1 MQIARISLLP
11 TVFAALALALI
22 ACEGGTA
29 TNAVTPRDGPD
40 VRNGA
45 DALPTIPSPTTYSPT
60 TTTPNQVK
68 LCKDASSPA
77 GTYTFTIS
85 SDNSQAGDQ
94 VGQSAVLLPGQCT
107 IIFNRTGHTY
117 HSGTFTLVYLTEVI
131 PVGAS
136 YRVKYVEGSDRFG
149 SGRVNPPIGRF
160 SVAVNGYHGAVV
172 NYANEV
178 VPAG

>member
-1 MQIARISLLP
+1 MQTARRSLLP
-11 TVFAALALALI
+11 AVFAAFALALT
-22 ACEGGTA
+22 ACERGTA
-29 TNAVTPRDGPD
+29 TNAVAPLDGID

-68 LCKDASSPA
+68 LCKDASSPG

-94 VGQSAVLLPGQCT
+94 VAQSAVLLPGQCT

-117 HSGTFTLVYLTEVI
+117 HAGTFATVYMTEVI

-149 SGRVNPPIGRF
+149 SGRINPPIGLF
-160 SVAVNGYHGAVV
+160 SIVVNGYHGAVV
-172 NYANEV
+172 NYTNEV
-178 VPAG
+178 IPAG